1 MPKKLLSLK
10 LDNDALTIVTKYQ
23 KDHKC
28 DRTEAISQIIRAY
41 PLHVM
46 KLETKKLS
54 SHMLNNLKEPR
65 FNGVIVMPEVCKHIT
80 KFRIDKGGEVFCA
93 LFNRYVTDK
102 CTTCPKKE
110 PIKEM

>member
-10 LDNDALTIVTKYQ
+10 LDDDALTIVTKYQ

-28 DRTEAISQIIRAY
+28 DRTEAISQIIVVY
-41 PLHVM
+41 PLHLM
-46 KLETKKLS
+46 KLEIKKLA
-54 SHMLNNLKEPR
+54 SHMSNNLKEP
-65 FNGVIVMPEVCKHIT
+65 IESVMPEVCKHIT